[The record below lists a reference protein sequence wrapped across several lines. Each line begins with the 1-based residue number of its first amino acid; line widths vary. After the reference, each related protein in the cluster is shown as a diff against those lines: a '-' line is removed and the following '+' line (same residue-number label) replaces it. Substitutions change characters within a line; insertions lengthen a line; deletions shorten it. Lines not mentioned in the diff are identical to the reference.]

1 MSTPQ
6 TPPPTP
12 GRRLL
17 GELHPY
23 RARLGLALALIA
35 VEAVA
40 QALGPFLVGRA
51 IDQAI
56 ETPDPALLARLMGL
70 LGAVYLVGAVASRV
84 QTMEIGV
91 VGQRLL
97 EDLRG
102 RLFRQ
107 FQRLPMGY
115 YDTHPVGDLM
125 SRVTNDVDTLSTL
138 LSQGLIQ
145 VVGALLSLIGVLIA
159 MLALD
164 VPLALACFLVLPLT
178 VGVTAVLSRLARA
191 AFRDTRRAIGAV
203 TARAQEDIV
212 GVRVAQAFARTDENV
227 LAFSALN
234 AANRDAS
241 VRAIAITSALAPSID
256 VLSTA
261 ATAVVLGVGGTL
273 VLGGSLTV
281 GVLTAFLLYVQQFF
295 RPVQLAATVYAQLQ
309 SALAGAER
317 IYGILDEL
325 RQPDDAGAPAI
336 DVPRGEVV
344 FDDVSFAY
352 DGGPTV
358 LHHLSFRAAP
368 GQTVALVGTTGA
380 GKTTVVNLVPRF
392 YDATSGAVR
401 VDGTD
406 VTTVSRASLR
416 AAIATVPQTPF
427 LFSGTVAD
435 NIAYGAAG
443 ATRDDVEAAARAVHA
458 HTFIDELAGGYDT
471 VLGEDGG
478 GLSQGQRQLLSF
490 ARALVGDPRILILD
504 EATSNVDTRTE
515 ALIQKGLETLLAGR
529 TALVIA
535 HRLSTIRDADRIL
548 VLDAGRIVEEGTH
561 DELLAAGGAY
571 AALERSTAP

>member
-1 MSTPQ
+1 MSETS
-6 TPPPTP
+6 TP
-12 GRRLL
+12 GRRLI
-17 GELHPY
+17 GELRPY
-23 RARLGLALALIA
+23 RARLALALALVTVQA
-35 VEAVA
+35 AA
-40 QALGPFLVGRA
+40 QALGPLLVGRA

-56 ETPDPALLARLMGL
+56 ETPDPALLAQLMGL
-70 LGAVYLVGAVASRV
+70 LGAVYVAGALASRV
-84 QTMEIGV
+84 QTLQIGI
-91 VGQRLL
+91 VGQELL

-138 LSQGLIQ
+138 LSQGLTQ
-145 VVGALLSLIGVLIA
+145 VVGALLSLVGVLAA

-178 VGVTAVLSRLARA
+178 VGVTAVLSRLART
-191 AFRDTRRAIGAV
+191 AFRDTRRTIGAV
-203 TARAQEDIV
+203 TARAQEDLV
-212 GVRVAQAFARTDENV
+212 GVRVAKAFARTDDNV

-241 VRAIAITSALAPSID
+241 VRAVAITSALAPSID

-295 RPVQLAATVYAQLQ
+295 RPVQLAASVYAQLQ
-309 SALAGAER
+309 SALAGSER
-317 IYGILDEL
+317 IYGILDE
-325 RQPDDAGAPAI
+325 PTMPVDADAQA

-344 FDDVSFAY
+344 FEHVSFAY
-352 DGGPTV
+352 DGGPMV
-358 LHHLSFRAAP
+358 LHDVSFRAAP
-368 GQTVALVGTTGA
+368 GETVALVGSTGA

-392 YDATSGAVR
+392 YDATEGAVR
-401 VDGTD
+401 LDGTD
-406 VTTVSRASLR
+406 VRTVSRASLR

-443 ATRDDVEAAARAVHA
+443 AGRADVEAAARAVYA
-458 HTFIDELAGGYDT
+458 DGFIAELPDGYDT

-490 ARALVGDPRILILD
+490 ARALVGAPRILILD

-515 ALIQKGLETLLAGR
+515 ALIQRGLDTLLDGR

-535 HRLSTIRDADRIL
+535 HRLSTIRAADRIL
-548 VLDAGRIVEEGTH
+548 VMDQGRVAEEGTH
-561 DELLAAGGAY
+561 DELLALGGLY
-571 AALERSTAP
+571 AALDAADSDTH